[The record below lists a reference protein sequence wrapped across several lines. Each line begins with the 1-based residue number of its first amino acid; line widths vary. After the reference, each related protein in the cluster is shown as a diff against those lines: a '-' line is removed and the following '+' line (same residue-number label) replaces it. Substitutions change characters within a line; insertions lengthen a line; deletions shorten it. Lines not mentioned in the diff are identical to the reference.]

1 MTNLMKLVK
10 IIDLYE
16 DRVSE
21 NRKNKL
27 SSFPITGS
35 IPFGVHLL
43 EDLIKEYITNPNF
56 NWRESYVCAVKANSI
71 YSSPVYNRPFEI
83 DLNRCERYVE
93 EEGSFSY
100 VLAGTGSGYVR
111 PNGEFVSTQ
120 GGHRTTEAY
129 AVSLNPE
136 VRLLVN
142 VKFHDPNSTDEQ
154 IVELEAKD
162 HHVDAAKRNPQNT
175 EHKFRSAYRSNEDWA
190 VKLYNYLKPFDISV
204 AGTLEG
210 AYFSLPSHSYMSTAR
225 RIAGEGTVSKY
236 LKCFTENRCEKEIY
250 GTVVVAG
257 SLFLKGFSE
266 YIAKVDED
274 NNGAIT
280 AQNCTD
286 SFDWMMKWY
295 FTEYG
300 NALSHFDPDARNL
313 TQSDLVQGGSLYK
326 GNEPAIARFVFLYN
340 DFTRIK
346 RLKISG
352 RQKTAIPFEGADDK
366 GWNTFLS
373 TAHPLMKPALGQL
386 ATTKFF

>member
-16 DRVSE
+16 NRVSE

-27 SSFPITGS
+27 SGFPITGS
-35 IPFGVHLL
+35 IPVGVHLL
-43 EDLIKEYITNPNF
+43 EDLVKEYITNPNF

-83 DLNRCERYVE
+83 DLNRCEKYVE
-93 EEGSFSY
+93 EEGAFSY

-136 VRLLVN
+136 VELLVN
-142 VKFHDPNSTDEQ
+142 VKFHDPKSTDEQ
-154 IVELEAKD
+154 IIELEAKD

-175 EHKFRSAYRSNEDWA
+175 EHKFRSAYRSNEEWA
-190 VKLYNYLKPFDISV
+190 VWLYNYLKPFNISI

-210 AYFSLPSHSYMSTAR
+210 AYFSLPSHSYMSTA
-225 RIAGEGTVSKY
+225 IKLAGEGTVSKY
-236 LKCFTENRCEKEIY
+236 LEYFTKNKCEKEIL
-250 GTVVVAG
+250 GSAVVAG
-257 SLFLKGFSE
+257 SLFLNGFSE

-274 NNGAIT
+274 NNVK
-280 AQNCTD
+280 
-286 SFDWMMKWY
+286 SFDLMLNWY
-295 FTEYG
+295 FNDYG
-300 NALSHFDPDARNL
+300 NAHKVVDPDARNL

-326 GNEPAIARFVFLYN
+326 GNEPAVARFVFLYN
-340 DFTRIK
+340 DFVRIK

>member
-1 MTNLMKLVK
+1 MKNLMRLVK

-43 EDLIKEYITNPNF
+43 EDLVKEYITNPNF
-56 NWRESYVCAVKANSI
+56 NWRESYVCAVKAKNI

-100 VLAGTGSGYVR
+100 ILAGTGSGYVR
-111 PNGEFVSTQ
+111 PNGQFVSTQ
-120 GGHRTTEAY
+120 GGHRTTEGY

-136 VRLLVN
+136 VELLVN
-142 VKFHDPNSTDEQ
+142 VKFHDPKSTDEQ
-154 IVELEAKD
+154 IIELEAKD

-175 EHKFRSAYRSNEDWA
+175 EHKFRSAYRSNEEWA
-190 VKLYNYLKPFDISV
+190 VELFNYLKPFDISI

-210 AYFSLPSHSYMSTAR
+210 AYFTLPSHSYMSTAR
-225 RIAGEGTVSKY
+225 KLAGEGTVSKY
-236 LKCFTENRCEKEIY
+236 LKSFTKHKCQKEIL
-250 GTVVVAG
+250 GSTVIAG
-257 SLFLKGFSE
+257 SLFLNGFSE
-266 YIAKVDED
+266 YIAKVNED
-274 NNGAIT
+274 NNV
-280 AQNCTD
+280 D
-286 SFDWMMKWY
+286 SFDLMMKWY

-300 NALSHFDPDARNL
+300 SALRHFDPDARNL
-313 TQSDLVQGGSLYK
+313 TQSDLVQGGTLYK
-326 GNEPAIARFVFLYN
+326 GNEPAVARFVFLYN
-340 DFTRIK
+340 DFVRIK

-352 RQKTAIPFEGADDK
+352 RQKTAIPFDGADDK
-366 GWNTFLS
+366 GWNTFI
-373 TAHPLMKPALGQL
+373 ANANPLMKPALGQL

>member
-21 NRKNKL
+21 TRKSKL
-27 SSFPITGS
+27 SGFPITGS
-35 IPFGVHLL
+35 IPTGTHLL
-43 EDLIKEYITNPNF
+43 EDLVKEYITNPNF

-175 EHKFRSAYRSNEDWA
+175 EHKFRSAYRSNEEWA
-190 VKLYNYLKPFDISV
+190 VWLFNYLKPFDISI

-210 AYFSLPSHSYMSTAR
+210 AYFTLPSHSYMSTA
-225 RIAGEGTVSKY
+225 IKLAGEGTVSKY
-236 LKCFTENRCEKEIY
+236 LECFTKNKCQKEIL
-250 GTVVVAG
+250 GSAVIAG
-257 SLFLKGFSE
+257 SLFLNSFSE
-266 YIAKVDED
+266 YISKVDED
-274 NNGAIT
+274 NNVK
-280 AQNCTD
+280 
-286 SFDWMMKWY
+286 SFDLMMKYY
-295 FTEYG
+295 FTEYKG
-300 NALSHFDPDARNL
+300 IHQVVDPDARNL
-313 TQSDLVQGGSLYK
+313 TQSDLVQGGTLWK
-326 GNEPAIARFVFLYN
+326 GNEPAVARFVFLYN
-340 DFTRIK
+340 DFVRIK

-352 RQKTAIPFEGADDK
+352 RQKTAIPFEGADGK

-373 TAHPLMKPALGQL
+373 TAHPLMKPALSQL

>member
-1 MTNLMKLVK
+1 MPLLIKVSRESNSSYLPSSITINKVIMTNLMKLVK
-10 IIDLYE
+10 ITDLYE
-16 DRVSE
+16 DRVTE

-27 SSFPITGS
+27 SGFPITGS

-43 EDLIKEYITNPNF
+43 EDLVKEYITNPNF
-56 NWRESYVCAVKANSI
+56 NWRESYVCAVKANST

-83 DLNRCERYVE
+83 DLNRCEKYVE

-129 AVSLNPE
+129 AVSLDPE

-154 IVELEAKD
+154 IIELEAKD
-162 HHVDAAKRNPQNT
+162 HHADAAKRNPQNT
-175 EHKFRSAYRSNEDWA
+175 EHKFRSAYRSNEEWA
-190 VKLYNYLKPFDISV
+190 VELFNYLKPFDISI

-210 AYFSLPSHSYMSTAR
+210 AYFTLPSHSYMSTAR
-225 RIAGEGTVSKY
+225 RLAGEGTVSKY

-257 SLFLKGFSE
+257 SLFLRGFSE

-274 NNGAIT
+274 NGV
-280 AQNCTD
+280 D
-286 SFDWMMKWY
+286 SFYLMMKWY
-295 FTEYG
+295 FTEYKG
-300 NALSHFDPDARNL
+300 IHQVVDPDARNL

-326 GNEPAIARFVFLYN
+326 GNEPAVARFVFLY
-340 DFTRIK
+340 
-346 RLKISG
+346 
-352 RQKTAIPFEGADDK
+352 
-366 GWNTFLS
+366 LS
-373 TAHPLMKPALGQL
+373 LIHI
-386 ATTKFF
+386 

>member
-16 DRVSE
+16 DRVNE

-27 SSFPITGS
+27 SGFPITGS
-35 IPFGVHLL
+35 IPFGTHLL
-43 EDLIKEYITNPNF
+43 EDLVKEYLTNSNF
-56 NWRESYVCAVKANSI
+56 NWRASYVCAVKANDI

-83 DLNRCERYVE
+83 DLNRCEKYVE

-111 PNGEFVSTQ
+111 PNGKFVSTQ

-142 VKFHDPNSTDEQ
+142 VKFHDPNSTEDQ

-175 EHKFRSAYRSNEDWA
+175 EHKFRSAYRSKENWA
-190 VKLYNYLKPFDISV
+190 VKLFNYLQPFSIGI
-204 AGTLEG
+204 AGTLEN
-210 AYFSLPSHSYMSTAR
+210 AKFTLNSHSYLSTALNLTE
-225 RIAGEGTVSKY
+225 EGTVTRY
-236 LKCFTENRCEKEIY
+236 LKTFTQNNCEKELLGNAI
-250 GTVVVAG
+250 VAG
-257 SLFLKGFSE
+257 CLFLQAFSE
-266 YIAKVDED
+266 YISKIDKD
-274 NNGAIT
+274 NNI
-280 AQNCTD
+280 D
-286 SFDWMMKWY
+286 SFDLMMKFY

-300 NALSHFDPDARNL
+300 SLMSMVDPDARDL
-313 TQSDLVQGGSLYK
+313 TQTDLVKGNSLYK
-326 GNEPAIARFVFLYN
+326 GNEPAIARFVFCYN
-340 DFTRIK
+340 DFVRVK
-346 RLKISG
+346 RFKISG
-352 RQKTAIPFEGADDK
+352 RQKTAIPFDGSEDK
-366 GWNTFLS
+366 GWNTFIS
-373 TAHPLMKPALGQL
+373 NAHPLMKPALGQL

>member
-16 DRVSE
+16 DRVKE

-35 IPFGVHLL
+35 IPFGVLLL
-43 EDLIKEYITNPNF
+43 EDLVKEYIANPNF
-56 NWRESYVCAVKANSI
+56 NWRETYVCAVKANSI

-83 DLNRCERYVE
+83 DLNRCEKYVE

-154 IVELEAKD
+154 IIELEAKD

-190 VKLYNYLKPFDISV
+190 VKLFNYLKPFDISV
-204 AGTLEG
+204 AGTLDER
-210 AYFSLPSHSYMSTAR
+210 MQ
-225 RIAGEGTVSKY
+225 
-236 LKCFTENRCEKEIY
+236 
-250 GTVVVAG
+250 VVAASQSG
-257 SLFLKGFSE
+257 DISAEAADSPVVAATLLELIKAQIQSL
-266 YIAKVDED
+266 IDEQL
-274 NNGAIT
+274 T
-280 AQNCTD
+280 
-286 SFDWMMKWY
+286 
-295 FTEYG
+295 
-300 NALSHFDPDARNL
+300 ALSNI
-313 TQSDLVQGGSLYK
+313 S
-326 GNEPAIARFVFLYN
+326 EPVALELLNN
-340 DFTRIK
+340 D
-346 RLKISG
+346 
-352 RQKTAIPFEGADDK
+352 
-366 GWNTFLS
+366 
-373 TAHPLMKPALGQL
+373 
-386 ATTKFF
+386 

>member
-27 SSFPITGS
+27 SGFPITGS
-35 IPFGVHLL
+35 IPFGTHLL
-43 EDLIKEYITNPNF
+43 EDLVKEYLTNPNF
-56 NWRESYVCAVKANSI
+56 NWRASYVCAVKANDI

-83 DLNRCERYVE
+83 DLNRCEKYVE

-111 PNGEFVSTQ
+111 PNGKFASTQ

-142 VKFHDPNSTDEQ
+142 VKFHDPNSTEDQ

-175 EHKFRSAYRSNEDWA
+175 EHKFRSAYRSKENWA
-190 VKLYNYLKPFDISV
+190 VKLFNYLQPFSIGI
-204 AGTLEG
+204 AGTLEN
-210 AYFSLPSHSYMSTAR
+210 AKFTLNSHSYLSTALNLTE
-225 RIAGEGTVSKY
+225 EGTVTRY
-236 LKCFTENRCEKEIY
+236 LKTFTQNNCEKELLGNAI
-250 GTVVVAG
+250 VAG
-257 SLFLKGFSE
+257 CLFLQAFSE
-266 YIAKVDED
+266 YISKIDKD
-274 NNGAIT
+274 NNI
-280 AQNCTD
+280 D
-286 SFDWMMKWY
+286 SFDLMMKFY

-300 NALSHFDPDARNL
+300 SLMSAVDPDARDL
-313 TQSDLVQGGSLYK
+313 TQTDLVKGNSLYK
-326 GNEPAIARFVFLYN
+326 GNEPAIARFVFIYN
-340 DFTRIK
+340 DFVRVK
-346 RLKISG
+346 RFKISG
-352 RQKTAIPFEGADDK
+352 RQKTAIPFDGSEDK
-366 GWNTFLS
+366 GWNTFIS
-373 TAHPLMKPALGQL
+373 NAHPLMKPALGQL